1 MTEKQTVVEDGFV
14 VEFSL
19 KITDSEDGE
28 LLMDST
34 DEEDEPHLAMVYGMP
49 GIVPPPL
56 WEAMG
61 GKSVGETVRV
71 NLESDDAYGPEYD
84 DAYFHVPLEY
94 LKDIPDLEI
103 GEYYSLADDNDD
115 VLAGCL
121 VEINKDENY
130 AVINA
135 NHPLAG
141 RDVSLE
147 AEIIGVRKATTEEIA
162 EMMEILAEL
171 AEMGEEDDEG

>member
-1 MTEKQTVVEDGFV
+1 MTDKKTVVEDGFV
-14 VEFSL
+14 VEFAL

-34 DEEDEPHLAMVYGMP
+34 DEQDEPHLAMVYGMP
-49 GIVPPPL
+49 GIVPPPM
-56 WEAMG
+56 WDAMA
-61 GKSVGETVRV
+61 GKAKGDTVRV
-71 NLESDDAYGPEYD
+71 SLKADDAFGPEYD

-103 GEYYSLADDNDD
+103 GEYYSLADDNND

-121 VEINKDENY
+121 IEVNKDENY

-141 RDVSLE
+141 RDVALE
-147 AEIIGVRKATTEEIA
+147 AEIIDVRKASREELA
-162 EMMEILAEL
+162 EMLEVLAEL
-171 AEMGEEDDEG
+171 AELAEEEDEG